1 MLMQKRSVWLWL
13 NGFFGLAGLY
23 AALIYAPRAQWPG
36 PKGTVL
42 GEVQRIFYFH
52 VPIAWVMFLS
62 FTLAAWWSLQYLRTR
77 DLHVDLK
84 AASAVEVGLLFSVL
98 AMLTGSLWAKPAWGV
113 YWTWDPRLTTILLLF
128 LGYVA
133 YTLLR
138 STVEDP
144 ERRAR
149 LCAVVGLVVFANVPL
164 TYFSVRLWRSL
175 HPVVF
180 LENNATVKISSTML
194 EALVVNLIFFTS
206 LGLYLIHMRHRI
218 ARLEYQQWEEHN
230 P

>member
-1 MLMQKRSVWLWL
+1 MRKRSVWLWI
-13 NGFFGLAGLY
+13 NGFLGLVSIW
-23 AALIYAPRAQWPG
+23 AALLFAPRAQWPG
-36 PKGTVL
+36 PRGTVL

-52 VPIAWVMFLS
+52 VPLAWMMF
-62 FTLAAWWSLQYLRTR
+62 FTFGLAAWWSFRYLATR
-77 DLHVDLK
+77 DLRFDLK

-98 AMLTGSLWAKPAWGV
+98 AIVTGSLWAKPAWGV

-133 YTLLR
+133 YALLR
-138 STVEDP
+138 STLDDP

-149 LCAVVGLVVFANVPL
+149 LSAVVGLVVFLNVPL

-175 HPVVF
+175 HPIVF
-180 LENNATVKISSTML
+180 LEKKGAVNVSPPMLATL
-194 EALVVNLIFFTS
+194 LVNLVFFTS
-206 LGLYLIHMRHRI
+206 LGLFLI
-218 ARLEYQQWEEHN
+218 RLRERVGRMEQALELEEA

>member
-1 MLMQKRSVWLWL
+1 MRKRSAWLWIT
-13 NGFFGLAGLY
+13 GFLGLAGIW
-23 AALIYAPRAQWPG
+23 AALLYAPRAQWPG

-52 VPIAWVMFLS
+52 VPLAWMMF
-62 FTLAAWWSLQYLRTR
+62 FTFGLAAWWSFRYLATR
-77 DLHVDLK
+77 DLRFDLK

-98 AMLTGSLWAKPAWGV
+98 AIGTGSLWAKPAWGV
-113 YWTWDPRLTTILLLF
+113 FWTWDPRLTTILLLF

-133 YTLLR
+133 YALLR
-138 STVEDP
+138 STLEDP

-149 LCAVVGLVVFANVPL
+149 LSAIVGLVVFLNVPL

-180 LENNATVKISSTML
+180 LEKGSTVNVSPPML
-194 EALVVNLIFFTS
+194 VALLVNLAFYTS
-206 LGLYLIHMRHRI
+206 LGLFLIRMRERI
-218 ARLEYQQWEEHN
+218 ARMEHALELEGE

>member
-1 MLMQKRSVWLWL
+1 MRKRSLWLWI
-13 NGFFGLAGLY
+13 NGFLGLAGIY

-36 PKGTVL
+36 PKGSVL

-52 VPIAWVMFLS
+52 VPVAWVMFLA
-62 FTLAAWWSLQYLRTR
+62 FALAAWWSLRYLWKR
-77 DLHVDLK
+77 DILLDLK
-84 AASAVEVGLLFSVL
+84 AAAAVEVGLLFSVM
-98 AMLTGSLWAKPAWGV
+98 AMVTGSLWAKPAWGV

-133 YTLLR
+133 YALLR
-138 STVEDP
+138 STLEDP

-149 LCAVVGLVVFANVPL
+149 LSAVVSLVVFLNVPL

-180 LENNATVKISSTML
+180 LEKNEAVKISPPML
-194 EALVVNLIFFTS
+194 VALLINLVFFTS
-206 LGLYLIHMRHRI
+206 LGLYLIHLRQRV
-218 ARLEYQQWEEHN
+218 ARMEHHLLEQEEMAA
-230 P
+230 